1 MDGLSHPDPQ
11 QLAKYLDDTCTP
23 LERAAIESHGA
34 VCADCRA
41 ELIGS
46 YQVLRSSPG
55 AAAARRQ
62 LYFVPLAAAAVVL
75 ILLFPRV
82 RQPAAVVDR
91 EPGVGTALAPVAAT
105 PSGDVAALTELT
117 WTRVPG
123 ADAYQPTV
131 FDSAG
136 KVLWTVVVSDTSVAV
151 PSSLREATARNYYW
165 TVRARTGWDRWVA
178 SSLTRFRIVGGA
190 ATTQ

>member
-11 QLAKYLDDTCTP
+11 QLAKYLDDGCTP

-34 VCADCRA
+34 VCTECRA
-41 ELIGS
+41 DLIGS
-46 YQVLRSSPG
+46 YKVLRSSP
-55 AAAARRQ
+55 AAETRRQ
-62 LYFVPLAAAAVVL
+62 LYLVPLAAAA
-75 ILLFPRV
+75 ILLVLLLPRV
-82 RQPAAVVDR
+82 RPPGATLER

-105 PSGDVAALTELT
+105 PNGDVSALTELT

-136 KVLWTVVVSDTSVAV
+136 TVLWTVVVTDTSVMV
-151 PSSLREATARNYYW
+151 PASLREATARNYYW

-178 SSLTRFRIVGGA
+178 SSLTRFRIMGGA